1 MNEECDS
8 CKMQYKVLAQFV
20 CQCSLT
26 GDQNLDFHRTLK
38 KQCEEMGALRQAA
51 VGVGYVKLRI
61 ENCH

>member
-1 MNEECDS
+1 
-8 CKMQYKVLAQFV
+8 MQYKVLAQFV